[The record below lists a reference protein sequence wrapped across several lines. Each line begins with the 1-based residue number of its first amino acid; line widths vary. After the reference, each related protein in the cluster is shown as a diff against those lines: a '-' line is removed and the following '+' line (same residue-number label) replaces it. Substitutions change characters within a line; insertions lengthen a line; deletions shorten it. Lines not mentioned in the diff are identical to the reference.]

1 MWSVLLSPW
10 LLAGCEQI
18 NSTLIDDSTF
28 VWLLASLTAIGLA
41 GGLGIYL
48 SYRRQLRQWNL
59 ADSQIAPDPSRAR
72 NVLIGAT
79 VVIAVGFALYNW
91 FSDVGIPPD
100 QQWANIFGWSGGSI
114 LGGFGAFM
122 AGRRLA
128 FGSYRKLSEAKGS
141 KEDRPLLREGS

>member
-1 MWSVLLSPW
+1 MRPVLLASCF
-10 LLAGCEQI
+10 LVGCGQV
-18 NSTLIDDSTF
+18 NSTLIDDRTF
-28 VWLLASLTAIGLA
+28 VWLLVALAGIGLI

-48 SYRRQLRQWNL
+48 SYRGQLRGWNL
-59 ADSQIAPDPSRAR
+59 ADSQTAPDSSRERTA
-72 NVLIGAT
+72 LIIVV
-79 VVIAVGFALYNW
+79 VVIAVGFAIYNL

-100 QQWANIFGWSGGSI
+100 QQWANIFGWSAGSV

-141 KEDRPLLREGS
+141 REEKPRLGEGS